1 MRTTFL
7 GIKKPS
13 WLQGEKKRQEKKRGK
28 KFKVRMLHQQQQ
40 KQRMDTHTHTAKE
53 CDDTPKSVHPCKQR
67 NKMKASNRHNKDRI
81 TNSLES
87 K

>member
-1 MRTTFL
+1 
-7 GIKKPS
+7 
-13 WLQGEKKRQEKKRGK
+13 
-28 KFKVRMLHQQQQ
+28 MLHQQQQ

-53 CDDTPKSVHPCKQR
+53 SDDTPKSVHPCKQR

-87 K
+87 KWQEKKQRQQQKESK